1 MEQIYGI
8 TSPELFTILDGD
20 RAWRGADQEW
30 YADEGQRK
38 AGCGPTTASHL
49 VSYLADTRPG
59 WGDLYPSHSRRKRDF
74 LALMNEMWEHV
85 TPGRMG
91 VNTLHAFVRGLE
103 SYAREKGLEL
113 PIREL
118 DVPALKSARPTVGQ
132 CAAFLRTAL
141 AADSPVAF
149 LNLSHG
155 LVKELDSWHWVT
167 IVGLEQHGDGLMQT
181 TILDGGREYAVDF
194 RLWFQ
199 STRAGGGLIY
209 VPGV

>member
-1 MEQIYGI
+1 MEHIYGL
-8 TSPELFTILDGD
+8 SRPELLTITEGG
-20 RAWRGADQEW
+20 RTWRGADQIW
-30 YADEGQRK
+30 YADEWQQK
-38 AGCGPTTASHL
+38 AGCGPTTAAL
-49 VSYLADTRPG
+49 MASYLAQTRPSCAP
-59 WGDLYPSHSRRKRDF
+59 LYPSGSWEKADF
-74 LALMNEMWEHV
+74 TALMEELWQHV
-85 TPGRMG
+85 TPGKHG
-91 VNTLHAFVRGLE
+91 VNAPRLF
-103 SYAREKGLEL
+103 SKGLRSFGASKEVEL
-113 PIREL
+113 PLREL
-118 DVPALKSARPTVGQ
+118 DIPRFKLARPTVDQ

>member
-1 MEQIYGI
+1 MRQG
-8 TSPELFTILDGD
+8 TGSPLSICF
-20 RAWRGADQEW
+20 
-30 YADEGQRK
+30 
-38 AGCGPTTASHL
+38 
-49 VSYLADTRPG
+49 
-59 WGDLYPSHSRRKRDF
+59 
-74 LALMNEMWEHV
+74 
-85 TPGRMG
+85 
-91 VNTLHAFVRGLE
+91 
-103 SYAREKGLEL
+103 
-113 PIREL
+113 
-118 DVPALKSARPTVGQ
+118 
-132 CAAFLRTAL
+132 RTAL

>member
-1 MEQIYGI
+1 M
-8 TSPELFTILDGD
+8 
-20 RAWRGADQEW
+20 
-30 YADEGQRK
+30 
-38 AGCGPTTASHL
+38 
-49 VSYLADTRPG
+49 
-59 WGDLYPSHSRRKRDF
+59 
-74 LALMNEMWEHV
+74 
-85 TPGRMG
+85 
-91 VNTLHAFVRGLE
+91 VRGLE